1 MPLVAAALTFGSFGD
16 ILEASKIARR
26 IIDVLHKGGGSP
38 ERQKLISTLKA
49 ICDQLSRLTVL
60 PGDHFTTRLWD
71 EVVLCRSL
79 LDQFYAKI
87 NSYQGFLGRVRMIV
101 LEETELASWRAQI
114 SERRAALRD
123 LLGPTIILQLHDVG
137 EQVGRVG
144 SQVQYLGSR
153 VENVEAQVQSVGN
166 EVGTL
171 GVLMNTFLSTE
182 VSRMGSA
189 IRQVGTD
196 VQAVQQAIHKI
207 SPHCV
212 VSDPFFYIR
221 NPLGERIPIPLSHYR
236 IFDDLDLVLRAYLCN
251 RPDAGGI
258 YVDRGDYSIVSTDGA
273 VIPRLR
279 LRGGLRA
286 GIEFDMSII
295 KRKPM
300 HRSPEKCPRCL
311 HTNGDAVEGSWVNC
325 SNVTCEVRYQVSG
338 IEEISSPQISRQ
350 HLREPFRQEDR
361 AESFRLVQ
369 IFYVSVI
376 CESFAP
382 RLMRLRCLTL
392 PHSSNR
398 IWCAFAASADVS
410 TVPDPSPSSSNS
422 WM

>member
-1 MPLVAAALTFGSFGD
+1 
-16 ILEASKIARR
+16 
-26 IIDVLHKGGGSP
+26 
-38 ERQKLISTLKA
+38 
-49 ICDQLSRLTVL
+49 
-60 PGDHFTTRLWD
+60 
-71 EVVLCRSL
+71 
-79 LDQFYAKI
+79 
-87 NSYQGFLGRVRMIV
+87 MIV

-123 LLGPTIILQLHDVG
+123 LLGPKIIIQLHDVG

-144 SQVQYLGSR
+144 SQVHYLGSR

-212 VSDPFFYIR
+212 ISDPFFYIR

-258 YVDRGDYSIVSTDGA
+258 YVERGDYSIVSADGA

-325 SNVTCEVRYQVSG
+325 SNVTCGVRYQVSG

-369 IFYVSVI
+369 IFYVSV
-376 CESFAP
+376 STLNGFTTSTNTSTLPDPSAYFKQTYVSLP
-382 RLMRLRCLTL
+382 RQMRPRCLTR
-392 PHSSNR
+392 PHSPCNR
-398 IWCAFAASADVS
+398 IRCVFAASTDAA
-410 TVPDPSPSSSNS
+410 TLPDPSALFFQQARRPSEPFSANANPEDEIDSAVPQVNEVSNEEVPTDD
-422 WM
+422 